1 MRPRKG
7 PRTRPATCSSMA
19 AEHYAFCP
27 DNIDQ
32 GPGSIEDYAPG
43 LVNLDRWD
51 FWWD

>member
-1 MRPRKG
+1 
-7 PRTRPATCSSMA
+7 MA